1 MVSDIV
7 SHSISN
13 LLEVP
18 GPIAVREKKGREDI
32 NDPERVLTIN
42 EKDWHKLQQATV
54 LQSVSKAFDGGSL
67 MENGKEDDGGAEDE
81 DSGCAEEYK
90 ANKLSDGAEEL
101 AVMIQEQIESINREL
116 RWVDCVDLIA
126 HVL

>member
-1 MVSDIV
+1 MFIL
-7 SHSISN
+7 SISN

-18 GPIAVREKKGREDI
+18 ETIAVREKKGREDI
-32 NDPERVLTIN
+32 NDPDRVLTIN

-54 LQSVSKAFDGGSL
+54 LQSVSKAFDGGDL
-67 MENGKEDDGGAEDE
+67 IENGKEDDGAEDE

-116 RWVDCVDLIA
+116 R
-126 HVL
+126 